1 MNKTLILG
9 LRHYVTLN
17 HAVFPK
23 FHAHRTTLSPICRND
38 SKFPPVRCSQIQYSL
53 FSKDP
58 RSPKFLKIPISLT
71 TFAQFSTESKNN
83 IPPDVNENNE
93 NDLDKRKSSL
103 VKRFKDA
110 YAIYGKVVLVT
121 HGVTSC
127 LWFGLFYS
135 LACTGVNLL
144 DILQSLN
151 APDWLTKPLHLG
163 GGTVNTLATAIVF
176 YKLMVPFRYGLT
188 LILTRYLVRYL
199 RLKGKAPQVQE
210 NDRLRN
216 LAKEGAEISRERL
229 KARMARSRRNV
240 LMKRNQR

>member
-17 HAVFPK
+17 AVFPN
-23 FHAHRTTLSPICRND
+23 FYAHRTKLSPICRND
-38 SKFPPVRCSQIQYSL
+38 SKFHSVRCNQIQYSP
-53 FSKDP
+53 FSKVSHP
-58 RSPKFLKIPISLT
+58 PNFFKSPISLT
-71 TFAQFSTESKNN
+71 TYAKFSTQSENN
-83 IPPDVNENNE
+83 SPSNVNENNE
-93 NDLDKRKSSL
+93 NDLEKRKSSL
-103 VKRFKDA
+103 IKRFKDA
-110 YAIYGKVVLVT
+110 YAIYGKVVLVI

-135 LACTGVNLL
+135 LACTGINLL

-151 APDWLTKPLHLG
+151 APEWLSKPLHLG